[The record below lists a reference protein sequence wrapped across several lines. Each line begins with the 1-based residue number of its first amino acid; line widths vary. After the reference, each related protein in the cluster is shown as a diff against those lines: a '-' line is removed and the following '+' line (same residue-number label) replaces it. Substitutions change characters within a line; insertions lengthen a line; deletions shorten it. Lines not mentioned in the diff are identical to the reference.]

1 MSLFKDILAHNES
14 LFLDTLAL
22 DLEYVPQIVP
32 YRESQQKYIAECI
45 KPLFNNRNGRNLFIH
60 GPSGIGK
67 TVAVKHIFN
76 ELNKETDDIATI
88 YINCW
93 KKDTEYK
100 ILKDI
105 CEQIN
110 FKFITN
116 KSSDELFE
124 DVKKLLNRTS
134 VVICFDE
141 IDKIQSNEIIYSFL
155 EDILRKTIIFI
166 SNDNKWLLDLDSR
179 IKSRL
184 SLEMLEFKPYNYEET
199 KGILNHRIDLAFVP
213 NVFEKDTLKLVIDKT
228 FEANDIRSGIFLLKQ
243 SGDIAESKSSKKI
256 TQGHIAEAI
265 SKLSSFNFNK
275 SSDLI
280 DEDKVILD
288 LIKENSGNSI
298 TEIYDLYKGKGDK
311 SYRTFQRKIEKLK
324 KNKLVT
330 TEEISEGIRGKST
343 KVYYS
348 KKLSEF

>member
-45 KPLFNNRNGRNLFIH
+45 KPLFSNRNGRNLFIH
-60 GPSGIGK
+60 GLSGIGK

>member
-32 YRESQQKYIAECI
+32 YRENQQKYIAECI
-45 KPLFNNRNGRNLFIH
+45 KPLFSNRNGRNLFIH
-60 GPSGIGK
+60 GLSGIGK

-76 ELNKETDDIATI
+76 ELNKETDDITTI

-228 FEANDIRSGIFLLKQ
+228 YETNDIRSGIFLLKQ
-243 SGDIAESKSSKKI
+243 SGDIAESKSSRKI
-256 TQGHIAEAI
+256 TQDHIKEAI

-275 SSDLI
+275 SSALI
-280 DEDKVILD
+280 DEDKIILD
-288 LIKENSGNSI
+288 LIKENSGDSI
-298 TEIYDLYKGKGDK
+298 TEIYDLYKDKGDK

>member
-45 KPLFNNRNGRNLFIH
+45 KPLFSNRNGRNLFIH
-60 GPSGIGK
+60 GLSGIGK

-228 FEANDIRSGIFLLKQ
+228 FETNDIRSGIFLLKQ
-243 SGDIAESKSSKKI
+243 SGDIAESKSSRKI
-256 TQGHIAEAI
+256 THDHIKEAI

>member
-155 EDILRKTIIFI
+155 EDILRKAIIFI

>member
-45 KPLFNNRNGRNLFIH
+45 KPLFSNRNGRNLFIH
-60 GPSGIGK
+60 GLSGIGK

-228 FEANDIRSGIFLLKQ
+228 YETNDIRSGIFLLKQ
-243 SGDIAESKSSKKI
+243 SGDIAESKSSRKI
-256 TQGHIAEAI
+256 THDHIKEAI

-280 DEDKVILD
+280 DEDKIILD

-298 TEIYDLYKGKGDK
+298 TEIYDLYKDKGDK

>member
-228 FEANDIRSGIFLLKQ
+228 YETNDIRSGIFLLKQ
-243 SGDIAESKSSKKI
+243 SGDIAESKSSRKI
-256 TQGHIAEAI
+256 THDHIKEAI

-280 DEDKVILD
+280 DEDKIILD

-298 TEIYDLYKGKGDK
+298 TEIYDLYKDKGDK
-311 SYRTFQRKIEKLK
+311 SYRTFQRKIEKFK

>member
-228 FEANDIRSGIFLLKQ
+228 YETNDIRSGIFLLKQ
-243 SGDIAESKSSKKI
+243 SGDIAESKSSRKI
-256 TQGHIAEAI
+256 THDHIKEAI

-280 DEDKVILD
+280 DEDKIILD

-298 TEIYDLYKGKGDK
+298 TEIYDLYKDKGDK

-348 KKLSEF
+348 KKLTEF

>member
-45 KPLFNNRNGRNLFIH
+45 KPLFSNRNGRNLFIH
-60 GPSGIGK
+60 GLSGIGK

-228 FEANDIRSGIFLLKQ
+228 YETNDIRSGIFLLKQ
-243 SGDIAESKSSKKI
+243 SGDIAESKSSRKI
-256 TQGHIAEAI
+256 THDHIKEAI

-275 SSDLI
+275 SSALI
-280 DEDKVILD
+280 DEDKIILD
-288 LIKENSGNSI
+288 LIKENSGDSI
-298 TEIYDLYKGKGDK
+298 TEIYDLYKDKGDK
-311 SYRTFQRKIEKLK
+311 SYRTFQRKIEKFK

>member
-32 YRESQQKYIAECI
+32 YRENQQKYIAECI
-45 KPLFNNRNGRNLFIH
+45 KPLFSNRNGRNLFIH
-60 GPSGIGK
+60 GLSGIGK

-76 ELNKETDDIATI
+76 ELNKETDDITTI

-155 EDILRKTIIFI
+155 EDILRKAIIFI

-213 NVFEKDTLKLVIDKT
+213 NVFEKDTPKLIIDKT
-228 FEANDIRSGIFLLKQ
+228 YETNDIRSGIFLLKQ
-243 SGDIAESKSSKKI
+243 SGDIAESKSSRKI
-256 TQGHIAEAI
+256 THDHIKEAI

-275 SSDLI
+275 SSALI
-280 DEDKVILD
+280 DEDKIILD
-288 LIKENSGNSI
+288 LIKENSGDSI
-298 TEIYDLYKGKGDK
+298 TEIYDLYKDKGDK
-311 SYRTFQRKIEKLK
+311 SYRTFQRKIEKFK

-330 TEEISEGIRGKST
+330 TEEIS
-343 KVYYS
+343 
-348 KKLSEF
+348 